1 MAIVTITRT
10 ATIPDS
16 YTKADLHNQI
26 DTATITITDIVNA
39 DLAASAGIVDTKLA
53 TITTAAK
60 VNTSALTTTSQAAGD
75 ILYNNGTNWIRLAVG
90 TAGQYLKVA
99 AGAIT
104 LEWGA

>member
-1 MAIVTITRT
+1 MATIAITRT

-16 YTKADLHNQI
+16 YTKADLHDQI
-26 DTATITITDIVNA
+26 DSATVAISDIVNA
-39 DLAASAGIVDTKLA
+39 DLATTAAIVDTKLA

-60 VNTSALTTTSQAAGD
+60 VNTSALVTTSQAAGD